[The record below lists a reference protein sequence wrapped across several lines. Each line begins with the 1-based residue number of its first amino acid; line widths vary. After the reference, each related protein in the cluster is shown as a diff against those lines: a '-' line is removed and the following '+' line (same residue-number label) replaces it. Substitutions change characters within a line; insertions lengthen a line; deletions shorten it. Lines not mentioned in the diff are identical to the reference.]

1 MALTNLYTGSNG
13 TLTLADE
20 DTPEGREAKA
30 IQDAYELQTVGRVT
44 DVRVLVRTELT
55 EFHEIGRRHAASLH
69 HGNVHISGTV
79 GRAYV
84 NGALLFLL
92 LGRGGSA
99 TAVPEPY
106 ALPTFNLTVTLTD
119 PAIPGNSL
127 TLELSGVKFEQWNYG
142 LPESDF
148 VMEDLTFKAL
158 TISVVDKEAP
168 AGGGEPAAKTPA
180 FPA

>member
-1 MALTNLYTGSNG
+1 MALTNVYTGSTG
-13 TLTLADE
+13 TLTLADQ
-20 DTPEGREAKA
+20 DTTEGHEAKA

-44 DVRVLVRTELT
+44 GVRILVRTELT
-55 EFHEIGRRHAASLH
+55 EFHEVGRRHAASLH
-69 HGNVHISGTV
+69 PGNVHISGSV

-99 TAVPEPY
+99 TQVPEPY
-106 ALPTFNLTVTLTD
+106 ALPTFNLTVTLAD

-127 TLELSGVKFEQWNYG
+127 TLEVGGVKFEQWDYA
-142 LPESDF
+142 LPEDDF
-148 VMEDLTFKAL
+148 VVEGLTFKAL

-180 FPA
+180 FPS